1 LLFEVSKPL
10 KATSGL
16 ALDHNGSVYSNAMK
30 QFIGFGVVQLVND
43 E

>member
-1 LLFEVSKPL
+1 LLFEVPKPL
-10 KATSGL
+10 KVSSGV
-16 ALDHNGSVYSNAMK
+16 ALDHNGSVCGNAMK